1 MGVSGVP
8 NPNLDSA
15 YFLNIPWCASLLQD
29 PSYVL
34 IPTGSRQPKPSST
47 EDTAFA
53 ETLNTK
59 ATISAYQEF
68 YKKPASGAAEISE
81 LCTLLSLGYGVNG
94 HAAICHGGILA
105 AILDE
110 VMGNMLTRSTQIGNE
125 KIARDHFTVYLTT
138 TYVKPVRTP
147 QVVLAKSWIKDV
159 QGRKYYTEGVI
170 LDEAGTILSKG
181 EALFVGVLE
190 SKAKL

>member
-1 MGVSGVP
+1 MGVTGMP
-8 NPNLDSA
+8 TPDLDRA

-29 PSYVL
+29 PSFTL

-59 ATISAYQEF
+59 ATIGAYIEF
-68 YKKPASGAAEISE
+68 YQKPAPGTAEINE
-81 LCTLLSLGYGVNG
+81 LRTLLSLGYGVNG
-94 HAAICHGGILA
+94 HADICHGGIVA

-110 VMGNMLTRSTQIGNE
+110 VMGNILTRNTQIGNE
-125 KIARDHFTVYLTT
+125 KIARHHFTVYLNT
-138 TYVKPVRTP
+138 TYVRPVKTP
-147 QVVLAKSWIKDV
+147 QVVLVKSWVKEIK
-159 QGRKYYTEGVI
+159 GRKYYTEGVI
-170 LDEAGTILSKG
+170 VDEKGLVLSKG
-181 EALFVGVLE
+181 EALFIGVLE